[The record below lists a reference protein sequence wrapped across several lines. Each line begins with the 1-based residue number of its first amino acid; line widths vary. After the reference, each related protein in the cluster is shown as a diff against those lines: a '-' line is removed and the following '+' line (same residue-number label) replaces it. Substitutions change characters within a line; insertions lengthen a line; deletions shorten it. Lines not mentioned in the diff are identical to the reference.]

1 MSDRNAIGE
10 LRNARGEDRETVVV
24 HYVYFPTE
32 DSAELAAASLEQK
45 GFAIESRLGADGI
58 NWLVLATHRIVPN
71 EAEIERHRVMFEAIA
86 LQGDGEYDGWEA
98 VVS

>member
-24 HYVYFPTE
+24 HYVYFPTK
-32 DSAELAAASLEQK
+32 DTAEVAVASLKDE

-58 NWLVLATHRIVPN
+58 NWLVLASHRIVPN
-71 EAEIERHRVMFEAIA
+71 EAEIERHRVMLEAIA
-86 LQGDGEYDGWEA
+86 LQGNGEYDGWEA
-98 VVS
+98 AT